1 MELWLNIFNPLFQT
15 FCDRSSQD
23 LFQVFIQG
31 LYYLLTFFLLR
42 IYSPWENINVQSPS
56 KVKSTPE
63 FKKNGQEMVKIRFF
77 GLISTE
83 YVVCDWKRGLHHW
96 AILLKILMSDLW
108 KKRNQKNNQ
117 CIAYTHYPWRVI
129 NLFQSRSRAISWLST
144 KLTKP
149 EKSASCRIEY

>member
-31 LYYLLTFFLLR
+31 LYYILTFF
-42 IYSPWENINVQSPS
+42 YSESIHLGKTLMS
-56 KVKSTPE
+56 KVLQKSKAPPGL
-63 FKKNGQEMVKIRFF
+63 KKNGQEMVKIRFF

-144 KLTKP
+144 KLIKP
-149 EKSASCRIEY
+149 EKSASCRIEH